1 MCYSSVAKI
10 LIFPTWSADSAGCYF
25 FLFFRG
31 PKLLMK
37 SIINKKDKYSDI
49 KKFNPANIFLT
60 LFELI
65 QLKFVKM
72 FDSI

>member
-1 MCYSSVAKI
+1 
-10 LIFPTWSADSAGCYF
+10 
-25 FLFFRG
+25 
-31 PKLLMK
+31 MK

-49 KKFNPANIFLT
+49 KKFNPASIFLT

-72 FDSI
+72 FDYQFDLHCLNLPSIL